1 MKVMTPLRFRT
12 LPFEEAAAHWLEI
25 KKMHSKKPRTIEMY
39 EWYVRNLKK
48 MFAGVLLSQIH
59 IGHFLE
65 YQRMRRMEAGA
76 SCVNH
81 ELNTLAQILK
91 AADLWD
97 LIEKHYKPLPLPN
110 WTPPKVL
117 TAEEEERFFRVVA
130 GNPDWSVAYWAV
142 SLTNN
147 TSAMGIELR
156 HLQMKHVFL
165 EHELPTIHI
174 PDTKVKN
181 EFRARVVPLNAVAAK
196 QVRRIVER
204 AKRLGAWHPDHYVF
218 PYRLKR
224 GSYDVTKPASPYF
237 IRSAFRTMRKKTG
250 LEWLQP
256 RNFRN
261 QIITKLFESGAP
273 DETIMSIAGHQSIK
287 MSRYYSRIRTAAK
300 AEALNAI
307 CPGNATGRTFQDNSR
322 AHNRH

>member
-1 MKVMTPLRFRT
+1 MRVLAPIQFRT
-12 LPFEEAAAHWLEI
+12 LPFEEAAKHWLEI

-39 EWYVRNLKK
+39 EWYVRNLSK
-48 MFAGVLLSQIH
+48 MFAGLLLAQIH

-65 YQRMRRMEAGA
+65 YQRQRRMEAGA

-91 AADLWD
+91 TAELWD

-130 GNPDWSVAYWAV
+130 GKPDWSVAYWAV

-156 HLQMKHVFL
+156 HLQMKDVFL
-165 EHELPTIHI
+165 EHEPPTIHI

-196 QVRRIVER
+196 QVSRIVAR
-204 AKRLGAWHPDHYVF
+204 AKRLGAWHPDHYIF
-218 PYRLKR
+218 PYRLRR
-224 GSYDVTKPASPYF
+224 GGYDVTKPASPYF

-287 MSRYYSRIRTAAK
+287 MSRYYSRIRITAK

-307 CPGNATGRTFQDNSR
+307 CPGDAAIRTIR
-322 AHNRH
+322 GER

>member
-1 MKVMTPLRFRT
+1 
-12 LPFEEAAAHWLEI
+12 
-25 KKMHSKKPRTIEMY
+25 MHSKKPRTIEMY
-39 EWYVRNLKK
+39 EWYVRNLQKV
-48 MFAGVLLSQIH
+48 FAGVLLSQIH
-59 IGHFLE
+59 IGYFLE
-65 YQRMRRMEAGA
+65 YQRQRRLEAGA

-91 AADLWD
+91 TSELWD

-156 HLQMKHVFL
+156 YLQMKHVFL
-165 EHELPTIHI
+165 EHEPPTIHI

-181 EFRARVVPLNAVAAK
+181 EFRARVVPLNVVAAK

-204 AKRLGAWHPDHYVF
+204 ARGLGAWHPDHYIF

-224 GSYDVTKPASPYF
+224 GSYDVGKPASPYF

-287 MSRYYSRIRTAAK
+287 MSRYYSRIRITAK

-307 CPGNATGRTFQDNSR
+307 CPRNTAFDTIVER
-322 AHNRH
+322 

>member
-1 MKVMTPLRFRT
+1 MRVMTPSQLRT
-12 LPFEEAAAHWLEI
+12 LPFEEAATHWLEI
-25 KKMHSKKPRTIEMY
+25 KKMHRKKPRTIEMY
-39 EWYVRNLKK
+39 ELYVRNLANIA
-48 MFAGVLLSQIH
+48 AGVLLTLIH
-59 IGHFLE
+59 IGDFLE
-65 YQRMRRMEAGA
+65 YQRNRRMEAGA

-81 ELNTLAQILK
+81 VLNTLSQLLR

-97 LIEKHYKPLPLPN
+97 LIEQHYKPLPLPN

-130 GNPDWSVAYWAV
+130 GKPDWSVAYWAV

-165 EHELPTIHI
+165 EHEPPTIHI
-174 PDTKVKN
+174 PDSKVKN

-196 QVRRIVER
+196 QVCRIVER
-204 AKRLGAWHPDHYVF
+204 AKRLGAWHPDHYIF

-224 GSYDVTKPASPYF
+224 GSYDVTQPASPYF

-250 LEWLQP
+250 LDWLQP

-261 QIITKLFESGAP
+261 QVITKLFESGAP
-273 DETIMSIAGHQSIK
+273 DETIMSIAGHQSIR
-287 MSRYYSRIRTAAK
+287 MSRYYSRIRITAK
-300 AEALNAI
+300 AKALNAI
-307 CPGNATGRTFQDNSR
+307 CPGSHAGQTVQDQ
-322 AHNRH
+322 

>member
-1 MKVMTPLRFRT
+1 MRVMTPLQFRT
-12 LPFEEAAAHWLEI
+12 LPFEEAARQWLEI
-25 KKMHSKKPRTIEMY
+25 KKMHTKKARTIEMY
-39 EWYVRNLKK
+39 EWYIRNLRKV
-48 MFAGVLLSQIH
+48 FDGVLLSQIH
-59 IGHFLE
+59 IGYFLE
-65 YQRMRRMEAGA
+65 YQRQRRMEAGP

-81 ELNTLAQILK
+81 ELNTMAQILK
-91 AADLWD
+91 TADLWD
-97 LIEKHYKPLPLPN
+97 LVEKHYKPLPLPN

-130 GNPDWSVAYWAV
+130 GNPEWSVAYWAV

-165 EHELPTIHI
+165 EQEPPTIHI
-174 PDTKVKN
+174 PDSKVKN

-196 QVRRIVER
+196 QARRIVER
-204 AKRLGAWHPDHYVF
+204 AKCLGAWHPDHYIF
-218 PYRLKR
+218 PFRLKR
-224 GSYDVTKPASPYF
+224 GMYDVERPASPYF
-237 IRSAFRTMRKKTG
+237 IRSAFRTMRKTTG

-287 MSRYYSRIRTAAK
+287 MSRYYSRIRITAK

-307 CPGNATGRTFQDNSR
+307 CPGART
-322 AHNRH
+322 